1 MKIELKLGLLRSSN
15 CKMASIP
22 RIITAAEILE
32 DRRALF
38 ENGGSSYWPH
48 DYEAPCDCPKCRDY
62 YDPTGEESAKYLN
75 MDPSSF
81 FTMQS
86 DIPSFS
92 LIKIAKESFWAAA
105 GPGFYF
111 DNGSIYGVR
120 DMESFITQLTPPL
133 AIYPTHILHI
143 GQQRAVDRFFLSD
156 DKKSWTRRTWK
167 DGRGVFYH
175 DGKNPPIPADTS
187 NAALRQRLTEI
198 FSV

>member
-1 MKIELKLGLLRSSN
+1 MTSL
-15 CKMASIP
+15 P

-38 ENGGSSYWPH
+38 ENGGVSYWPH
-48 DYEAPCDCPKCRDY
+48 DYNSRCGVWVSCDCPKCRDY

-75 MDPSSF
+75 MDPTSF
-81 FTMQS
+81 FVDQS
-86 DIPSFS
+86 EIPSFS
-92 LIKIAKESFWAAA
+92 MTKIAKESFWAAA
-105 GPGFYF
+105 APGFYF

-133 AIYPTHILHI
+133 ALYPSHILHI
-143 GQQRAVDRFFLSD
+143 GKQGIVDRFFLSD

-167 DGRGVFYH
+167 AGRGVFYKV
-175 DGKNPPIPADTS
+175 GENPPIPADTS
-187 NAALRQRLTEI
+187 NAELRQRLTEL